1 MVAGWQRII
10 NDHQR
15 MMVQWHHTHHTSCA
29 CGALVETTE
38 LLLALISIMQQ
49 AGGDMRRLRGDK
61 EVDDEV
67 DVLNDCSLCV
77 SAFSRGSSGAH
88 AARSQKTARHWLFIS
103 WLTW

>member
-1 MVAGWQRII
+1 MAGWQRII

-67 DVLNDCSLCV
+67 DVHRH
-77 SAFSRGSSGAH
+77 SREGAAARMLPGPKRRPGTGSSSHG
-88 AARSQKTARHWLFIS
+88 
-103 WLTW
+103 